1 MARSKLSMSNVSYKY
16 ISNILFSDLFNWS
29 VQYAKKS
36 KLMFNKQYDSVK
48 IGAFLTRIKK
58 PINIDD
64 NQNYKRV
71 SIKLYNGGIVLR
83 DIERG
88 SNVGTKKQFIINA
101 GQFLLSKIDARNGA
115 IGIVPASCDNAVIT
129 GNFWS
134 FEINT
139 ELIVPKFLTLLTTTK
154 YFTKLFDDAS
164 NGTTN
169 RHYLQEDLFLNM
181 EVPLPPIERQY
192 EIVDDYNAKIQV
204 AEKNEREALNL
215 EKEIEETLFEKLGI
229 SSVLQQKAS
238 ISNSL
243 LSFVNYSF
251 ISRWGV
257 EFLKNEKVNK
267 KLLKSASLPMRKLGN
282 LVEIDPK
289 NNFSDLDKNLEM
301 SFIPMECVSDEYGEI
316 ISLKVGCNEKSK
328 GYTRF
333 QDGDLIWAKIT
344 PCMQNGKSAILKDLK
359 NGYGYGSTEFYVI
372 RNTNSEIHLDY
383 IYHILRTDTVLK
395 NAMTFFTGS
404 SGQQRVPKS
413 FLENLEIPLPD
424 FATQV
429 QISNDIYAI
438 KKRIKELH
446 TNAEKCRGEAIR
458 GFEKELLG

>member
-1 MARSKLSMSNVSYKY
+1 MT
-16 ISNILFSDLFNWS
+16 NWS
-29 VQYAKKS
+29 VH
-36 KLMFNKQYDSVK
+36 
-48 IGAFLTRIKK
+48 FLLNVNTMKTNYPQCSLGNLLQR
-58 PINIDD
+58 
-64 NQNYKRV
+64 NQNTTVVEDNTMYKRV
-71 SIKLYNGGIVLR
+71 TIKLYGKGVYLR
-83 DIERG
+83 DELLGKDI
-88 SNVGTKKQFIINA
+88 GTKRQYILSKGQFI
-101 GQFLLSKIDARNGA
+101 LSKIDARNGA
-115 IGIVPASCDNAVIT
+115 FGIVPEELDGAIT
-129 GNFWS
+129 TADFVS
-134 FEINT
+134 FNIDT
-139 ELIVPKFLTLLTTTK
+139 EKILPDFLRLLVSTEHFAK
-154 YFTKLFDDAS
+154 ICQGQS
-164 NGTTN
+164 SGTTGRQRVSLN
-169 RHYLQEDLFLNM
+169 DLLAIKI
-181 EVPLPPIERQY
+181 PLPPIERQY

-267 KLLKSASLPMRKLGN
+267 KLLKSKALPMKKLGS

-344 PCMQNGKSAILKDLK
+344 PCMQNGKSAILKELK

-372 RNTNSEIHLDY
+372 RNTNPDIHLDY

-429 QISNDIYAI
+429 QISNDIYEI
-438 KKRIKELH
+438 KSRIKEIK
-446 TNAEKCRGEAIR
+446 TNAEKCRVEAIID
-458 GFEKELLG
+458 FEKELFE

>member
-1 MARSKLSMSNVSYKY
+1 MT
-16 ISNILFSDLFNWS
+16 NWS
-29 VQYAKKS
+29 VH
-36 KLMFNKQYDSVK
+36 
-48 IGAFLTRIKK
+48 FLLNVNTMKTNYPQCSLGNLLQR
-58 PINIDD
+58 
-64 NQNYKRV
+64 NQNTTVVEDNTMYKRIT
-71 SIKLYNGGIVLR
+71 IKLYGKGVYLR
-83 DIERG
+83 DELLGKDI
-88 SNVGTKKQFIINA
+88 GTKRQYILSQGQFI
-101 GQFLLSKIDARNGA
+101 LSKIDARNGA
-115 IGIVPASCDNAVIT
+115 FGIVSEELDGAIT
-129 GNFWS
+129 TADFVS
-134 FEINT
+134 FNIDT
-139 ELIVPKFLTLLTTTK
+139 EKILPDFLRLLVSTEHFAK
-154 YFTKLFDDAS
+154 ICQGQS
-164 NGTTN
+164 SGTTGRQRVSLN
-169 RHYLQEDLFLNM
+169 DLLAIKI
-181 EVPLPPIERQY
+181 PLPPIERQY

-267 KLLKSASLPMRKLGN
+267 KLLKSKALPMKKLGS

-289 NNFSDLDKNLEM
+289 NNFSDLDKNLEI

-344 PCMQNGKSAILKDLK
+344 PCMQNGKSAILKELK

-372 RNTNSEIHLDY
+372 RNTNPEIHLDY

-429 QISNDIYAI
+429 QISNDIYEI

-446 TNAEKCRGEAIR
+446 TNAEKCRSEAIR
-458 GFEKELLG
+458 YFEKELFE